1 MSKWTPD
8 EDERLR
14 QLVKDGASNGQAAKV
29 LGRPRSTT
37 HDRAKKLGLSFDR
50 SQPRKAVESHVQ
62 DVRARRA
69 ALALKELE
77 IIERSA
83 QLHLDGL
90 DGNGWRTL
98 IRGEGG
104 SEHSTTLDF
113 IPAKDASLAAQ
124 ARNTSAAIIAR
135 LDDRAT
141 EHDTARSVVTRL
153 VDALAVAVEGA
164 DDEPAG

>member
-1 MSKWTPD
+1 MSWTPSD
-8 EDERLR
+8 DDRLR
-14 QLVKDGASNGQAAKV
+14 ELVSSGASCGEAAKA
-29 LGRPRSTT
+29 LDRPRSST
-37 HDRAKKLGLSFDR
+37 HDRAKKLGLSFNR
-50 SQPRKAVESHVQ
+50 SEPKAATESKVQ

-69 ALALKELE
+69 AVALQELE

-83 QLHLDGL
+83 ALHLAGL
-90 DGNGWRTL
+90 TGKGWDTL
-98 IRGEGG
+98 MRGEGG
-104 SEHSTTLDF
+104 SEHPERLAF